1 MANSASNEEERLRVL
16 VETGSL
22 SAAPIPILD
31 EICQEAKHYL
41 DVPIAL
47 VTLVDRHKLL
57 VKAAQGLSVSE
68 LPRDTA
74 FCTYTIL
81 SDRVLTIPD
90 MLVDEQFRHN
100 PLVVGE
106 PYLRF
111 YAGAPLRYLEDIRL
125 GSLCILDMKPR
136 TFSPGDKAELEE
148 MADRVVAAIAAQEL
162 KALETAATG
171 LLT

>member
-22 SAAPIPILD
+22 SAAPIPILN

-74 FCTYTIL
+74 VCTYTIL

-162 KALETAATG
+162 KALESAATG
-171 LLT
+171 LLP